1 MAKRKKNSKK
11 KSKKT
16 ASKLDLAVITI
27 MMFSILLGVLIY
39 TKSGVVGV
47 KLNDILGGIFGI
59 MQYVLPV
66 GGIAISIK
74 LASEGSETL
83 NSKMLQYFVCIIS
96 ISIALSV
103 MQISAGELQS
113 GKELSEVVKDAYAL
127 GEQSKGGG
135 AIGAV
140 AAVPLAKLLGD
151 IGAVIFCLG
160 IAVILFVFTFGI
172 NISEIIN
179 NFVEK
184 TEENREEKYER
195 RQQLREEQ
203 KKARMEAKQESI
215 ENRKKA
221 KELQKEQARREA
233 LEEEDVGEQIKI
245 NFGGRILEEDDK
257 KGDDIDDENSATF
270 YFCQGAFQ

>member
-83 NSKMLQYFVCIIS
+83 NSKMLQYFVW
-96 ISIALSV
+96 
-103 MQISAGELQS
+103 
-113 GKELSEVVKDAYAL
+113 
-127 GEQSKGGG
+127 
-135 AIGAV
+135 
-140 AAVPLAKLLGD
+140 P
-151 IGAVIFCLG
+151 
-160 IAVILFVFTFGI
+160 
-172 NISEIIN
+172 
-179 NFVEK
+179 
-184 TEENREEKYER
+184 
-195 RQQLREEQ
+195 
-203 KKARMEAKQESI
+203 
-215 ENRKKA
+215 
-221 KELQKEQARREA
+221 
-233 LEEEDVGEQIKI
+233 
-245 NFGGRILEEDDK
+245 
-257 KGDDIDDENSATF
+257 
-270 YFCQGAFQ
+270 